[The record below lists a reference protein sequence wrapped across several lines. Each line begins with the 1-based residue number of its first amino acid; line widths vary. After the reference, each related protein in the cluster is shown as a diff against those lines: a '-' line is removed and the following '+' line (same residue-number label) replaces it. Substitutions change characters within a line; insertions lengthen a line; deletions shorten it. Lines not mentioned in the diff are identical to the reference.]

1 MLNKELLT
9 VGNPNSGKTTLFN
22 RLTGSRQEI
31 GNWAGVTV
39 DKKTGRAMLNDHT
52 FSLTDLPGIYTFDH
66 ADGENS
72 LDESIAVKALFTLPS
87 DLVVNV
93 IDASALERS
102 LYLTLQ
108 LRELGRP
115 MVVVLNKMD
124 IVEQQGFHIDT
135 QALSDVLGCEVLTVT
150 ATLPESVENFKTSLA
165 DISSISQGV
174 TPTALNYGKDIEAA
188 ISDLSAHIKIQ
199 GLDYARANAI
209 RLLAGD
215 QLLLNQLNEKT
226 QQYVADVIA
235 ELENHVDLDLMIA
248 DVRYTRVAEIC
259 HSVKTQ
265 VVPLKTRVT
274 DVIDNIVLNC
284 YLGLPIFF
292 GVMYLMFMFSI
303 NIGSAFIDFFDISVG
318 AVLVDGGHHLLDN
331 HLPIWLVTIIAD
343 GIGGGIQTVATF
355 IPVIACL
362 YLFMSLLESSGYMA
376 RAAFVLD
383 KAMQKIGLPGK
394 AFVPLVLGFGCN
406 VPAIMATRT
415 LDQERERRLAA
426 AMAPFMSCG
435 ARLPV
440 YALFATAFFPE
451 NGQNVVFL
459 LYLMGIAVAIFT
471 GIVLRHTL
479 LPGDSDA
486 MLMEIPRYEWP
497 RVKDVT
503 LKTWHKLKRFV
514 LGAGKTIVVVVTILS
529 FLNSLGTDGSFG
541 HQDSEQSVLSKAA
554 QFVTPVFAPIGI
566 EEDNWP
572 ATVGIITG
580 IFAKEA
586 VVGTL
591 NSLYSTTQSEQAPE
605 FDLVASLK
613 EALQT
618 IPDNLLGLNYAD
630 PLGID
635 VGDLPNK
642 EAVAED
648 QGVDM
653 SIFANLNRHF
663 TVEGAF
669 AYLVFILLYTPC
681 VAAMGAYV
689 REFGRPFAGFIAGW
703 TMLLA
708 VVVTVICYQAMM
720 LTVTPLPSALWIVGS
735 VAIMLFT
742 VVGLKRYA
750 KSGNNK
756 LSPVA
761 I

>member
-1 MLNKELLT
+1 MQSKQLLT

-39 DKKTGRAMLNDHT
+39 DKKTGTALLGEDACA
-52 FSLTDLPGIYTFDH
+52 LTDLPGIYTLDN

-72 LDESIAVKALFTLPS
+72 LDESIAISALFSLPS
-87 DLVVNV
+87 DLIINV
-93 IDASALERS
+93 LDASCLERS

-124 IVEQQGFHIDT
+124 IVSQQGFHLDT
-135 QALSDVLGCEVLTVT
+135 ERLAQALGCPVMSVT
-150 ATLPESVENFKTSLA
+150 ATDPLSVSALKVALSETINSSEPLSAISL
-165 DISSISQGV
+165 DYGIDVESSISTLSVGLQQQGA
-174 TPTALNYGKDIEAA
+174 TYE
-188 ISDLSAHIKIQ
+188 
-199 GLDYARANAI
+199 RAKSI
-209 RLLAGD
+209 RLLTGD
-215 QLLLNQLNEKT
+215 RALLNQMAVETHTLLNNVREK
-226 QQYVADVIA
+226 QLEKVDVDLVIA
-235 ELENHVDLDLMIA
+235 N
-248 DVRYTRVAEIC
+248 VRYSKVAEIC
-259 HSVKTQ
+259 HQCKKQ
-265 VVPLKTRVT
+265 IIPLKARIT
-274 DVIDNIVLNC
+274 DAIDNVILSR
-284 YLGLPIFF
+284 YFGLPIFF
-292 GVMYLMFMFSI
+292 LIMYLMFMFSI
-303 NIGSAFIDFFDISVG
+303 NIGSAFIDFFDISTG
-318 AVLVDGGHHLLDN
+318 ALLVDGAHFLLDS
-331 HLPIWLVTIIAD
+331 HLPVWLVTLLAD
-343 GIGGGIQTVATF
+343 GVGGGIQTVATF

-440 YALFATAFFPE
+440 YALFAAAFFPE

-459 LYLMGIAVAIFT
+459 LYLLGIAMAVFT
-471 GIVLRHTL
+471 GMVLRRTIY
-479 LPGDSDA
+479 PGDSDA
-486 MLMEIPRYEWP
+486 FMMEMPRYEWP
-497 RVKDVT
+497 RLKDVG

-514 LGAGKTIVVVVTILS
+514 LGAGKTIVVVVTVLS
-529 FLNSLGTDGSFG
+529 FMNSLGTDGSFG
-541 HQDSEQSVLSKAA
+541 NQDSENSVLSKVA
-554 QFVTPVFAPIGI
+554 QTVTPIFAPIGI
-566 EEDNWP
+566 QEDNWP

-591 NSLYSTTQSEQAPE
+591 NNLYASPSDADVSDY
-605 FDLVASLK
+605 DLLASLQT
-613 EALQT
+613 ALQT
-618 IPDNLLGLNYAD
+618 IPENLLGLNFSD
-630 PLGID
+630 PLGLD
-635 VGDLPNK
+635 VGDLPDQQ
-642 EAVAED
+642 AVAEEQD
-648 QGVDM
+648 VDL
-653 SIFANLNRHF
+653 SIFANLSVNF
-663 TVEGAF
+663 TAASAF

-689 REFGRPFAGFIAGW
+689 REFGRPFAAFIGSW

-708 VVVTVICYQAMM
+708 IVCSTLVYQVGMI
-720 LTVTPLPSALWIVGS
+720 LETPMQSG
-735 VAIMLFT
+735 VAIAGSLMVMWAAIHL
-742 VVGLKRYA
+742 LKRQA
-750 KSGNNK
+750 KRELVGNA
-756 LSPVA
+756 LA
-761 I
+761 L